1 MLDAQSRLLSRFSPR
16 VAALIVIAS
25 NLLPFIGVAFLGW
38 SIFTII
44 FIYWAETFIIGF
56 YNLLKMAFAARSP
69 RNEKLSEMAFFALH
83 FFLFLFVQ
91 LLFILVFF
99 ADFRM
104 SDFLRLGVLDSVK
117 EVFSILDSESIAAIA
132 ALFVGNGIFFW
143 KNYLRSG
150 AARNTAAKDLMFAP
164 YPRVV
169 VQQVTIL
176 LGGWIAFLL
185 SGIPQLIAVLIL
197 LLLKVAI
204 SIVGQQKE
212 EQVAVEAAQVE

>member
-56 YNLLKMAFAARSP
+56 YNLLKMAYSRSP

-99 ADFRM
+99 ADFGM
-104 SDFLRLGVLDSVK
+104 SDFLRLGLVDSAK
-117 EVFSILDSESIAAIA
+117 EVFSILDSESIAAVA

-143 KNYLRSG
+143 KNHLQSG
-150 AARNTAAKDLMFAP
+150 AARHTEVKDLMFAP
-164 YPRVV
+164 YPRII
-169 VQQVTIL
+169 VQQITIL
-176 LGGWIAFLL
+176 LGGWIVFLL
-185 SGIPQLIAVLIL
+185 SGVPQLIAVLIL
-197 LLLKVAI
+197 LLMKVAI